1 METLSFI
8 LGVGAVAA
16 IVVIVVT
23 FMNNKQIKEL
33 NKQIENL
40 KSTDNNIYNNIDNLE
55 IRILDVIKEVDLNQR
70 RENEEIYRFVDS
82 RVDKLEDKIYKNF
95 DIKQNQSNIY
105 YLT

>member
-1 METLSFI
+1 MEITSFI
-8 LGVGAVAA
+8 LGVSAVAA
-16 IVVIVVT
+16 IVVVVVT

-40 KSTDNNIYNNIDNLE
+40 KSTDDNIDNNMYNLE
-55 IRILDVIKEVDLNQR
+55 IRILDTIREVDTNQR

-95 DIKQNQSNIY
+95 DIKQNQSKNY
-105 YLT
+105 

>member
-1 METLSFI
+1 MEILSFI
-8 LGVGAVAA
+8 LGVGAVMA

-40 KSTDNNIYNNIDNLE
+40 ESTDNNLYNNIDNLE
-55 IRILDVIKEVDLNQR
+55 VRVLDVIKEVDLNQR
-70 RENEEIYRFVDS
+70 RENEEIVRFVDS

-105 YLT
+105 

>member
-1 METLSFI
+1 MEILSFI
-8 LGVGAVAA
+8 LGVGAVMA

-40 KSTDNNIYNNIDNLE
+40 ESTDNNLYNNIDNLE
-55 IRILDVIKEVDLNQR
+55 TRVLDVIKEVDLNQR
-70 RENEEIYRFVDS
+70 RENEEIVRFVDS

-105 YLT
+105 

>member
-8 LGVGAVAA
+8 LGVGAVMA

-55 IRILDVIKEVDLNQR
+55 IRVLDVIKEVDLNQR
-70 RENEEIYRFVDS
+70 RENEEIVRFVDS

-105 YLT
+105 

>member
-8 LGVGAVAA
+8 LGVGAVIA

-40 KSTDNNIYNNIDNLE
+40 ESTDNNLYNNIDNLE
-55 IRILDVIKEVDLNQR
+55 VRVLDVIKEVDLNQR
-70 RENEEIYRFVDS
+70 RENEEIVRFVDS

-105 YLT
+105 

>member
-1 METLSFI
+1 MEITSFI

-55 IRILDVIKEVDLNQR
+55 IRILDTIREVDTNQR

-95 DIKQNQSNIY
+95 DIKQNQSKIY
-105 YLT
+105 

>member
-70 RENEEIYRFVDS
+70 RENEEIVRFVDS

-95 DIKQNQSNIY
+95 DIKQNQSKNY
-105 YLT
+105 

>member
-8 LGVGAVAA
+8 LGVGAVMA

-40 KSTDNNIYNNIDNLE
+40 KSTDNNICNNIDNLE
-55 IRILDVIKEVDLNQR
+55 IRVLDVIKEVEINQR
-70 RENEEIYRFVDS
+70 RENEEIVRFVDS

-105 YLT
+105 

>member
-1 METLSFI
+1 MEITSFI
-8 LGVGAVAA
+8 LGVSAVAA
-16 IVVIVVT
+16 IVVVVVT

-33 NKQIENL
+33 KKEIQYSISRDENIIRDINAL
-40 KSTDNNIYNNIDNLE
+40 DTRTSNNI
-55 IRILDVIKEVDLNQR
+55 REVDTNQR

-105 YLT
+105 

>member
-1 METLSFI
+1 MEILSFI
-8 LGVGAVAA
+8 LGVGAVMA

-40 KSTDNNIYNNIDNLE
+40 ESTDNNLYNNIDNLE
-55 IRILDVIKEVDLNQR
+55 VRVLDVIKEVETNQR
-70 RENEEIYRFVDS
+70 RENEEIVRFVDS

-105 YLT
+105 

>member
-1 METLSFI
+1 MEITSFI
-8 LGVGAVAA
+8 LGVSAVAA
-16 IVVIVVT
+16 IVVVVVT

-40 KSTDNNIYNNIDNLE
+40 NLTDNNIYNNIDNLE

-70 RENEEIYRFVDS
+70 RENEEIVRFVDS

-105 YLT
+105 

>member
-8 LGVGAVAA
+8 LGVGAVMA

-40 KSTDNNIYNNIDNLE
+40 ESTDNNICNNIDNLE
-55 IRILDVIKEVDLNQR
+55 IRVLDVIKEVDLNQR
-70 RENEEIYRFVDS
+70 RENEEIVRFVDS

-105 YLT
+105 

>member
-1 METLSFI
+1 MEITSFI
-8 LGVGAVAA
+8 LGVGAVMA

-40 KSTDNNIYNNIDNLE
+40 ESTDNNIYNNIDNLE
-55 IRILDVIKEVDLNQR
+55 IRVLDVIKEVDLNQR
-70 RENEEIYRFVDS
+70 RENEEIVRFVDS

-105 YLT
+105 

>member
-1 METLSFI
+1 MEITSFI

-55 IRILDVIKEVDLNQR
+55 IRILDTIREVDTNQR

-105 YLT
+105 

>member
-1 METLSFI
+1 MEITSFI

-55 IRILDVIKEVDLNQR
+55 IRILDVIKEVDFNQR
-70 RENEEIYRFVDS
+70 RENEEIVRFVDS

-105 YLT
+105 

>member
-55 IRILDVIKEVDLNQR
+55 IRILDTIREVDTNQR

-95 DIKQNQSNIY
+95 DIKQNQSKNY
-105 YLT
+105 

>member
-95 DIKQNQSNIY
+95 DIKQNQSKNY
-105 YLT
+105 

>member
-1 METLSFI
+1 MEITSFI
-8 LGVGAVAA
+8 LGVSAVAA
-16 IVVIVVT
+16 IVVVVVT

-55 IRILDVIKEVDLNQR
+55 IRILDTIREVDTNQR

-95 DIKQNQSNIY
+95 DIKQNQSKNY
-105 YLT
+105 

>member
-8 LGVGAVAA
+8 LGVGAVMA

-40 KSTDNNIYNNIDNLE
+40 ESTDNNIYNNIDNLE
-55 IRILDVIKEVDLNQR
+55 IRVLDVIKEVEINQR
-70 RENEEIYRFVDS
+70 RENEEIVRFVDS

-105 YLT
+105 

>member
-1 METLSFI
+1 MEILSFI
-8 LGVGAVAA
+8 LGVGAVMA

-40 KSTDNNIYNNIDNLE
+40 ESTDNNLYNNIDNLE
-55 IRILDVIKEVDLNQR
+55 VRVLDVIKEVEINQR
-70 RENEEIYRFVDS
+70 RENEEIVRFVDS

-105 YLT
+105 

>member
-8 LGVGAVAA
+8 LGVGAVMA

-40 KSTDNNIYNNIDNLE
+40 ESTDNNICNNIDNLE
-55 IRILDVIKEVDLNQR
+55 IRVLDVIKEVEINQR
-70 RENEEIYRFVDS
+70 RENEEIVRFVDS

-105 YLT
+105 

>member
-8 LGVGAVAA
+8 LGVGAVMA

-40 KSTDNNIYNNIDNLE
+40 ESTDNNIYNNIDNLE
-55 IRILDVIKEVDLNQR
+55 VRVLDVIKEVDLNQR
-70 RENEEIYRFVDS
+70 RENEEIVRFVDS

-105 YLT
+105 

>member
-70 RENEEIYRFVDS
+70 RENEEIVRFVDS

-105 YLT
+105 

>member
-8 LGVGAVAA
+8 LGVGAVIA

-40 KSTDNNIYNNIDNLE
+40 ESTDNNIYNNIDNLE
-55 IRILDVIKEVDLNQR
+55 IRVLDVIKEVDLNQR
-70 RENEEIYRFVDS
+70 RENEEIVRFVDS

-105 YLT
+105 

>member
-1 METLSFI
+1 MEITSFI
-8 LGVGAVAA
+8 LGVSAVAV
-16 IVVIVVT
+16 IVVVVVT

-40 KSTDNNIYNNIDNLE
+40 KSTDDNIDNNMYNLE
-55 IRILDVIKEVDLNQR
+55 IRILDTIREVDTNQR

-95 DIKQNQSNIY
+95 DIKQNQSNTY
-105 YLT
+105 

>member
-8 LGVGAVAA
+8 LGVGAVMA

-33 NKQIENL
+33 NKQIKNL
-40 KSTDNNIYNNIDNLE
+40 ESTDNNIYNNVDNLE
-55 IRILDVIKEVDLNQR
+55 IRVLDVIKEVDLNQQ
-70 RENEEIYRFVDS
+70 RENEEIVRFVDS

-105 YLT
+105 

>member
-8 LGVGAVAA
+8 LGVGAVMA

-40 KSTDNNIYNNIDNLE
+40 ESTDNNIYNNIDNLE
-55 IRILDVIKEVDLNQR
+55 IRVLDVIKEVDLNQR
-70 RENEEIYRFVDS
+70 RENEEIVRFVDS

-105 YLT
+105 

>member
-1 METLSFI
+1 MEITSFI
-8 LGVGAVAA
+8 LGVSAVAA
-16 IVVIVVT
+16 IVVVVVT

-40 KSTDNNIYNNIDNLE
+40 NSTDNNIYNNIDNLE
-55 IRILDVIKEVDLNQR
+55 IRILDTIREVDTNQR

-105 YLT
+105 

>member
-1 METLSFI
+1 MEILAFI
-8 LGVGAVAA
+8 LGIGTVTS
-16 IVVIVVT
+16 IVVVVVM
-23 FMNNKQIKEL
+23 FMNSKQIKEL

-40 KSTDNNIYNNIDNLE
+40 KSTDDNIDNNMYNLE
-55 IRILDVIKEVDLNQR
+55 IRILDTIREVDTNQR

-105 YLT
+105 

>member
-8 LGVGAVAA
+8 LGVGAVMA

-40 KSTDNNIYNNIDNLE
+40 ESTDNNIYNNIDNLE
-55 IRILDVIKEVDLNQR
+55 IRVLDVIKEVDLNQQ
-70 RENEEIYRFVDS
+70 RENEEIVRFVDS

-105 YLT
+105 

>member
-8 LGVGAVAA
+8 LGVGAVMV

-40 KSTDNNIYNNIDNLE
+40 ESTDNNIYNNIDNLE
-55 IRILDVIKEVDLNQR
+55 IRVLDVIKEVDLNQR
-70 RENEEIYRFVDS
+70 RENEEIVRFVDS

-105 YLT
+105 

>member
-8 LGVGAVAA
+8 LGVGAVMA

-33 NKQIENL
+33 NKQIKNL
-40 KSTDNNIYNNIDNLE
+40 ESTDNNIYNNIDNLE
-55 IRILDVIKEVDLNQR
+55 IRVLDVIKEVDLNQR
-70 RENEEIYRFVDS
+70 RENEEIVRFVDS

-105 YLT
+105 

>member
-1 METLSFI
+1 MEITSFI
-8 LGVGAVAA
+8 LRVSAVAA
-16 IVVIVVT
+16 IVLVVVT

-40 KSTDNNIYNNIDNLE
+40 KSTDHNIDNNMYNLE
-55 IRILDVIKEVDLNQR
+55 IRILDTIREVDTNQR

-105 YLT
+105 